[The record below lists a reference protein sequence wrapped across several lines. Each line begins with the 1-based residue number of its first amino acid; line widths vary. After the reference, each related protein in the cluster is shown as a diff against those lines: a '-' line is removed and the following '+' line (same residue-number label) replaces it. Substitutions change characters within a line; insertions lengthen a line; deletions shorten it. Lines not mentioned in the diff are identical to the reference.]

1 MDKIIKTTGIII
13 RSASYKENDRMLTLF
28 SREYGRLDVA
38 SRGCKKNS
46 SPLFAASSLFTYG
59 HYQLYNRNGR
69 LSLMQAEVL
78 HNFYALSKHLEAFA
92 AAQFMAGVC
101 GAMAAPM
108 ENQSGLFAL
117 LIHLLT
123 NMESNVLDPSAALLV
138 FALKAS
144 DIHGVRPNLYSC
156 VRCGRPET
164 DGFSLREG
172 GLVCR
177 PCGGRDSGF
186 PLSDDQISLLR
197 MILATKNKD
206 IPGLSYPADKT
217 LLRLMVRYLLLHTGI
232 RESQA
237 EFLQKIHVL

>member
-13 RSASYKENDRMLTLF
+13 RSVSYKENDCMLTLF

-46 SPLFAASSLFTYG
+46 SPLFAASSLFSYG

-69 LSLMQAEVL
+69 FSLMQGEVV
-78 HNFYALSKHLEAFA
+78 HNFYALSARFEAFA

-101 GAMAAPM
+101 GSMASPM

-117 LIHLLT
+117 FIHLLT
-123 NMESNVLDPSAALLV
+123 DMEQGRLDPLAALLV
-138 FALKAS
+138 FATKAS
-144 DIHGVRPNLYSC
+144 DIYGVRPNLSGC
-156 VRCGRPET
+156 VHCGRPEA
-164 DGFSLREG
+164 DGFSLKEG
-172 GLVCR
+172 GLICR
-177 PCGGRDSGF
+177 SCGGRESGF
-186 PLSDDQISLLR
+186 PLSNEQINLLKT
-197 MILATKNKD
+197 ILTTKNKD
-206 IPGLSYPADKT
+206 ITGLSYPPDKT

-237 EFLQKIHVL
+237 DFLQKIHVL